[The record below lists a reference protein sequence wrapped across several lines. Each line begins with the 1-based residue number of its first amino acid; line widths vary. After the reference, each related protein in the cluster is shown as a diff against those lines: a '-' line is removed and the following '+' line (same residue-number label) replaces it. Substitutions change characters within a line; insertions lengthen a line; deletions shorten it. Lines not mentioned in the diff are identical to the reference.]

1 MPSSAISFA
10 LLMLCF
16 TGATA
21 QSSMWYGSQEGSWSD
36 RLGLHFRDD
45 CQEETGI
52 RGFFVWIMAWATR
65 SGQQRSGHCES
76 KEMRCAADTKIT
88 GLQVRYARLE
98 QGDRDLYDFKPRCG
112 TTWQSWVC
120 MKLRTF
126 GDRPADLILRTYNH
140 TTITQLGMRFPRDSD
155 HAMAEAA
162 ICPDGISMTG
172 VQVSRGRNDR
182 RDWDYYNFKLRC
194 GKHWAEPMGLAFDG
208 LRETRSATCQ
218 SGSWVAGLRVHRGFQ
233 DWGDLDTCTQPRIE
247 HMHAPVTCADR
258 FLYRC
263 RRVSALLHGTR
274 RQAVQTRR
282 RQRRRQRRW

>member
-1 MPSSAISFA
+1 MLHSVWSASWICERYCAMAASSAAVSFG
-10 LLMLCF
+10 LLLLCV

-21 QSSMWYGSQEGSWSD
+21 QSSSWYGSHEGSWSD

-45 CQEETGI
+45 CQEESGI

-112 TTWQSWVC
+112 TTWQSWVRVAMHETQNLWRSPYRSNLANSPLSC
-120 MKLRTF
+120 
-126 GDRPADLILRTYNH
+126 YH
-140 TTITQLGMRFPRDSD
+140 TTIEQLGMRFPRESD

-162 ICPDGISMTG
+162 LCPDGTSMTG

-233 DWGDLDTCTQPRIE
+233 DWGDLDTCTLD
-247 HMHAPVTCADR
+247 C
-258 FLYRC
+258 
-263 RRVSALLHGTR
+263 LL
-274 RQAVQTRR
+274 ACLLD
-282 RQRRRQRRW
+282 

>member
-1 MPSSAISFA
+1 MKRYFAMAASSAAVSFG
-10 LLMLCF
+10 LLLLCV

-21 QSSMWYGSQEGSWSD
+21 QSSSWYGSHEGSWSD

-45 CQEETGI
+45 CQEESGI

-112 TTWQSWVC
+112 TTWQSWVRVAMHETQNLWRSPYRSNLANSPLSC
-120 MKLRTF
+120 
-126 GDRPADLILRTYNH
+126 YH
-140 TTITQLGMRFPRDSD
+140 TTIEQLGMRFPRESD

-162 ICPDGISMTG
+162 LCPDGTSMTG

-233 DWGDLDTCTQPRIE
+233 DWGDLDTCTL
-247 HMHAPVTCADR
+247 AC
-258 FLYRC
+258 
-263 RRVSALLHGTR
+263 LLD
-274 RQAVQTRR
+274 
-282 RQRRRQRRW
+282 